1 VFLKIIVTA
10 SPECVVTG
18 LKMLDSEAHALHV
31 VGLVLQAAKAGKPV
45 TVVKNGRAS
54 LQNPS
59 VACIFNA
66 LLIVYGLVTL

>member
-1 VFLKIIVTA
+1 
-10 SPECVVTG
+10 
-18 LKMLDSEAHALHV
+18 MLDSEAHALHV